1 MQRIEITTK
10 PNGAGRNWLEVG
22 QFEIDEFGRNEW
34 IKKDVPHQDRRLKAD
49 RRYSDRA
56 ETINWIILVPVDY
69 PLTIIKVAYDRLS
82 PRKVEVIWAPGDTHQ
97 EGMGREDKIKRALE
111 LADENEELSNL
122 LKELFAPQRC
132 ETV

>member
-22 QFEIDEFGRNEW
+22 YFETDGFGRNEW

-56 ETINWIILVPVDY
+56 ETIDWILLVPDDY
-69 PLTIIKVAYDRLS
+69 PLTIIKVTYDRLS
-82 PRKVEVIWAPGDTHQ
+82 PRKVDIIWEQGSTPQG
-97 EGMGREDKIKRALE
+97 EISREDKIKRAFE
-111 LADENEELSNL
+111 LADGNEELSSL
-122 LKELFAPQRC
+122 LKELLTP
-132 ETV
+132 

>member
-22 QFEIDEFGRNEW
+22 YFETDGFGRNEW

-56 ETINWIILVPVDY
+56 ETIDWILLVPDDY
-69 PLTIIKVAYDRLS
+69 PLTIIKVTYDRLS
-82 PRKVEVIWAPGDTHQ
+82 PRKVDVTWEQGSTPQGEIS
-97 EGMGREDKIKRALE
+97 REDKIKRAFE
-111 LADENEELSNL
+111 LADGNEELSSL
-122 LKELFAPQRC
+122 LKELLTP
-132 ETV
+132 